1 MGKRE
6 AVVNPGDKI
15 DLFIESVN
23 HQGEGVGRYKGMAIF
38 IPFTVPGERVI
49 ARITDLKKNYAVG
62 QMEQVLEL
70 SESRIAPRCEAF
82 ETCGGSHFQHIDY
95 ELQLRLKQQIVVDSL
110 KRIGKIS
117 EPMVNPTIGMD
128 NPWGYRNKVHFQV
141 NSDGD
146 KIKLGFY
153 EEGSHKLVPTT
164 GCLLVDGQIRDI
176 ALLVENML
184 NKHHIK
190 AFDWDTGEGLLRHV
204 VIRRGRNTSKIMV
217 VLVTSGEKST
227 AIFTLARELQAKV
240 PAIASVVGNINRG
253 NTRQVF
259 GPESFLLAGQNMITE
274 KLGGLT
280 FNISPTSFFQ
290 VNPVQTEAL
299 YQKALEYAGLTGTET
314 VLDVYCGIGTISL
327 FLARKANRVFGF
339 EVSSIAVQDA
349 AANAVLNGTSNVEFI
364 AGKAE
369 ERLPRLVSQG
379 VNPEVVVVDPP
390 RQGIEKRALQAIADM
405 APQKIVYISC
415 DPATM
420 ARDVNFLHYRGYEL
434 KEVQPVDMFPQTSHV
449 ECVVLIERKQVYIKE
464 FEVF

>member
-1 MGKRE
+1 MGTRE
-6 AVVNPGDKI
+6 AVVSPGDMI
-15 DLFIESVN
+15 ELTIESVN
-23 HQGEGVGRYKGMAIF
+23 HQGEGVGRYKGIAVF

-49 ARITDLKKNYAVG
+49 TKITELKKNYAKG
-62 QMEQVLEL
+62 QTEQVLEA
-70 SESRIAPRCEAF
+70 SQSRITPRCEAF

-95 ELQLRLKQQIVVDSL
+95 ELQLKLKQQIVIDSL

-117 EPMVNPTIGMD
+117 EPVVHPTIGMD

-141 NSDGD
+141 NSEGD
-146 KIKLGFY
+146 KIKLGFF

-164 GCLLVDGQIRDI
+164 SCLLVDGQIRDI

-190 AFDWDTGEGLLRHV
+190 AYNWDTGEGFLRHV
-204 VIRRGRNTSKIMV
+204 VIRRGLNTSKIMV

-227 AIFTLARELQAKV
+227 AIFTLARELKARV
-240 PAIASVVGNINRG
+240 PAIASVIGNINTG
-253 NTRQVF
+253 KTRQVF
-259 GPESFLLAGQNMITE
+259 GPESVLLAGQNMITE
-274 KLGGLT
+274 NLNGLT

-290 VNPVQTEAL
+290 VNPVQTEVL
-299 YQKALEYAGLTGTET
+299 YQKALEYAHLTGTET

-327 FLARKANRVFGF
+327 FLARKAAKVFGF
-339 EVSSIAVQDA
+339 EVSREAVHDA
-349 AANAVLNGTSNVEFI
+349 AANAVLNGITNVEFV

-379 VNPEVVVVDPP
+379 VQPDIVVVDPP

-405 APQKIVYISC
+405 APQRIVYISC

-420 ARDVNFLHYRGYEL
+420 ARDINFLYYRGYEL
-434 KEVQPVDMFPQTSHV
+434 REVQPVDMFPQTSHIESV
-449 ECVVLIERKQVYIKE
+449 AVLIRN
-464 FEVF
+464 